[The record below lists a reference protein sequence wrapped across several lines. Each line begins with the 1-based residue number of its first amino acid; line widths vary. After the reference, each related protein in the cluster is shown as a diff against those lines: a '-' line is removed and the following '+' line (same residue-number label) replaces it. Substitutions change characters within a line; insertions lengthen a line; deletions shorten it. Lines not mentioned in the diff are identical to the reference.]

1 MISRSLVLRLAQPER
16 VKGTA
21 GSGWAEEPA
30 PVSKI
35 CGKSRVA
42 CSAIAV
48 RATCY
53 RGYCDQDL
61 GAAIKDISRREF
73 LSAYVGSVR
82 RRPAASESLVVV
94 VIHPFKVSFVEKI

>member
-1 MISRSLVLRLAQPER
+1 MLNQSESKVRPAAGGQKSQRL
-16 VKGTA
+16 GF
-21 GSGWAEEPA
+21 
-30 PVSKI
+30 VSKI
-35 CGKSRVA
+35 WGKSRVA
-42 CSAIAV
+42 RSAIAV

-61 GAAIKDISRREF
+61 GAAIKDISRRGF

-82 RRPAASESLVVV
+82 RRPAASECLVIV

>member
-1 MISRSLVLRLAQPER
+1 MLNQSESKVRPAAGGQKSPRL
-16 VKGTA
+16 GF
-21 GSGWAEEPA
+21 
-30 PVSKI
+30 VSKI
-35 CGKSRVA
+35 WGKSRVA
-42 CSAIAV
+42 YSAIAV